1 MRIRLNRYLSVSG
14 IASRRKSE
22 NLIKNSKVKVNG
34 KVVTSLS
41 TIVEVDSDKIECD
54 GKKIK
59 PQRYEYYKMNKPRF
73 YITSMSKSEN
83 NRKTIVDLLPKSK
96 TKLFP
101 IGRLDYDT
109 EGLLLFTNDG
119 LMAHHVAHPSFKVT
133 KKYLAYIE
141 GSITQSII
149 SKMRKGAKMKERFLV
164 PTKIILKKVDKND
177 SLVEIEIHEGR
188 NHIVKHFFKFF
199 GKHVK
204 KLKRIAVGPINLGKL
219 HPGKIEKL
227 DYNELEALLKLVT
240 K

>member
-73 YITSMSKSEN
+73 YITSMLKSEN
-83 NRKTIVDLLPKSK
+83 NRKTIVELLPKSK

-109 EGLLLFTNDG
+109 EGLLL
-119 LMAHHVAHPSFKVT
+119 L
-133 KKYLAYIE
+133 I
-141 GSITQSII
+141 SI
-149 SKMRKGAKMKERFLV
+149 
-164 PTKIILKKVDKND
+164 
-177 SLVEIEIHEGR
+177 
-188 NHIVKHFFKFF
+188 
-199 GKHVK
+199 
-204 KLKRIAVGPINLGKL
+204 
-219 HPGKIEKL
+219 
-227 DYNELEALLKLVT
+227 
-240 K
+240 

>member
-1 MRIRLNRYLSVSG
+1 MEQI
-14 IASRRKSE
+14 
-22 NLIKNSKVKVNG
+22 
-34 KVVTSLS
+34 
-41 TIVEVDSDKIECD
+41 IVEVDSDKIECD

-83 NRKTIVDLLPKSK
+83 NRKTIVELLPKSK

-177 SLVEIEIHEGR
+177 SLVEIEIPT
-188 NHIVKHFFKFF
+188 
-199 GKHVK
+199 
-204 KLKRIAVGPINLGKL
+204 KLACTALIESVSVSTAITPHLMHSSIIFCKSDNLVMRL
-219 HPGKIEKL
+219 
-227 DYNELEALLKLVT
+227 
-240 K
+240 